1 MPFEIVL
8 GEPEVSSYWSDLE
21 AKYNSGKLSG
31 KEEQIFKK
39 LIKVFKF
46 LSENPKHNSLA
57 THEITELSDKFGL
70 KIWQSYIENRT
81 PAAGRIFW
89 AYGPGKNQ
97 ITILAI
103 ESHPEIKRKSY
114 SRIKLSRFP
123 RKKK

>member
-21 AKYNSGKLSG
+21 VKYNSGKLSG

-46 LSENPKHNSLA
+46 LSENPKYNSLA

-70 KIWQSYIENRT
+70 KIWQSYIENKT

-89 AYGPGKNQ
+89 TYGPEKNQ

-103 ESHPEIKRKSY
+103 ESHPEVKRKSY
-114 SRIKLSRFP
+114 SGVKLSRFP
-123 RKKK
+123 RRKK